1 MDGEQH
7 GLMGSLPQTREEN
20 ENSGNLNPFSY
31 RKINDIV
38 DKYIV
43 FKFFA

>member
-1 MDGEQH
+1 MNGEQH
-7 GLMGSLPQTREEN
+7 GLMGSLPQASEEN
-20 ENSGNLNPFSY
+20 ENSVNLNPFSY